1 LKVLAVIFKSRAGNG
16 NSGSFNNRASN
27 GNLWSSS
34 ESGGNAWNR
43 NVNSGNAQVNRN
55 ADDKTNGLSVRC
67 LQDLCGVATSYGV
80 ATLCISYLRPT
91 VQVSKCIFKMSS
103 TAIPP
108 LLRDLFL
115 AYYDARKN
123 KRNTKSAIEFELNY
137 EANLFELYNEIVERR
152 YTISPSTYFVV
163 KKPIRREIFAGAF
176 RDRIVHHL
184 LFNYLSP
191 LCERVF
197 INDSYGCRTGKGTSY
212 GIARADHFIRSVS
225 KNYTQD
231 CYLLKLDISGYFM
244 SINRT
249 ILHERVLALIDRY
262 RHQLTFNQDLVKW
275 LIKLVIFHD
284 HTKECIRQGDVRDW
298 EGLPRTKSLFH
309 AAPDCGLPIGNLTS
323 QLFGNLYLNDFDHFV
338 ANLPGIRYG
347 RYVDDMLLVATD
359 RRLLAKLIVTVR
371 LALRKQGQLALHPKK
386 IYLQHFTKGVDF
398 LGVSIHLYRAYPRHK
413 TKANAY
419 KAVAKWNKLIERQ
432 AGQLDERQRQRM
444 LSSVNSYLGGMGNYR
459 TYRLRSKLV
468 SSLSSRFLNIFH
480 INSSYRKLSIC

>member
-1 LKVLAVIFKSRAGNG
+1 
-16 NSGSFNNRASN
+16 
-27 GNLWSSS
+27 
-34 ESGGNAWNR
+34 
-43 NVNSGNAQVNRN
+43 
-55 ADDKTNGLSVRC
+55 
-67 LQDLCGVATSYGV
+67 
-80 ATLCISYLRPT
+80 
-91 VQVSKCIFKMSS
+91 MSS

-152 YTISPSTYFVV
+152 YTISPSTYFVF

-225 KNYTQD
+225 KNYQQD
-231 CYLLKLDISGYFM
+231 CYLLKVDISGYFM

-249 ILHERVLALIDRY
+249 ILYKRVLGLMERY
-262 RHQLTFNQDLVKW
+262 SHQLTFNQDLVKW
-275 LIKLVIFHD
+275 LIRMVIFHD

-323 QLFGNLYLNDFDHFV
+323 QLFGNLYLNDFDHF
-338 ANLPGIRYG
+338 LTSIPGIRYG
-347 RYVDDMLLVATD
+347 RYVDDMLLVAID
-359 RRLLAKLIVTVR
+359 RRLLAKLITTVR
-371 LALRKQGQLALHPKK
+371 SALYKQGQLTLHPKK

-398 LGVSIHLYRAYPRHK
+398 LGVSIHPYRAYPRHK

-419 KAVAKWNKLIERQ
+419 QAVAKWNKLIEHQ
-432 AGQLDERQRQRM
+432 AGLLSENQRRDM
-444 LSSVNSYLGGMGNYR
+444 LSSVNSYLGGMGAYR
-459 TYRLRSKLV
+459 TYRLRKKLIAL
-468 SSLSSRFLNIFH
+468 LSPLFQTIFQPDYL
-480 INSSYRKLSIC
+480 YRKLSKTSFYCMVAEGNFCRLKMSTVGVSNIKSPINTRPGLVLERVVRD